1 MYCQGFAHGSR
12 SQETPENPM
21 RLVNGQGQL
30 KVNKIDAGRGSN
42 GICRVIDA
50 SPDVAILE

>member
-1 MYCQGFAHGSR
+1 
-12 SQETPENPM
+12 
-21 RLVNGQGQL
+21 LVNGQGQL